1 MSTERF
7 VEPAVV
13 EALESVQ
20 EELRAE
26 RRTLE
31 ALPREHAEL
40 QARLAKLQGERVQL
54 LGELE
59 ALKKG
64 RPGKA
69 PRLPERLEPPFELR
83 PVSSLQR
90 VARDALPAL
99 ILVVLMSGLAWGQS
113 PFMMGFFWIIMLP
126 WMLKPALDRRS
137 KRPRWLFGGSGLEE
151 HVEGVMPVVVPYAEV
166 LDVEVHTSFR
176 QHRRGVGSVVIRCKP
191 KSGGWQG
198 QSLTLKDVPEPER
211 LAEWIRSKRTGVL
224 TCTEVAPR

>member
-1 MSTERF
+1 MSAERF

-13 EALESVQ
+13 QALESVQ

-31 ALPREHAEL
+31 ALPRENAEL
-40 QARLAKLQGERVQL
+40 QARLAKLQEERVQL

-69 PRLPERLEPPFELR
+69 PRLPERMEPPFELR

-90 VARDALPAL
+90 VLRDVSPAL
-99 ILVVLMSGLAWGQS
+99 IVLGLMSGLAWGQA
-113 PFMMGFFWIIMLP
+113 MLQLVVFWMVMLP
-126 WMLKPALDRRS
+126 WMLKPALARRS
-137 KRPRWLFGGSGLEE
+137 KRSRWLFGESGLEE
-151 HVEGVMPVVVPYAEV
+151 HVEGVQPVVVPYAEV

-176 QHRRGVGSVVIRCKP
+176 QHRRGIGSVMIRCKL
-191 KSGGWQG
+191 KSRGGQE

-211 LAEWIRSKRTGVL
+211 LAEWIRSKRTI
-224 TCTEVAPR
+224 R